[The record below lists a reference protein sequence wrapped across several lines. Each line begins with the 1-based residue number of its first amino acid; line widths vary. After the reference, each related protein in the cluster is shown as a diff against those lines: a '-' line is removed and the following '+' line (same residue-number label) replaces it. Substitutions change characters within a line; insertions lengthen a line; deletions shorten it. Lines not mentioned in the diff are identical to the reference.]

1 MLRQEISLTYCHTRI
16 PNAVVTITITNTQ
29 SPFILYEIYPKVLEN
44 LGGIIFL
51 SPVTAA
57 GSIVLTEITHLFWQ
71 ISLSYMNT
79 KQSKIL
85 RITATVL

>member
-1 MLRQEISLTYCHTRI
+1 
-16 PNAVVTITITNTQ
+16 
-29 SPFILYEIYPKVLEN
+29 VLEN

>member
-1 MLRQEISLTYCHTRI
+1 
-16 PNAVVTITITNTQ
+16 VVTITITNTH
-29 SPFILYEIYPKVLEN
+29 SLFILYEIYPKELEN

-79 KQSKIL
+79 KQSKTL